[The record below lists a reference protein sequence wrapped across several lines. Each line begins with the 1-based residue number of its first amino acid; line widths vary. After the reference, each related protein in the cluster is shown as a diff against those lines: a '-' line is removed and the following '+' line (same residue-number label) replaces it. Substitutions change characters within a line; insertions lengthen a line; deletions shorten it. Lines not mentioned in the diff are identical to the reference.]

1 MTVVGGGG
9 GSVGGVSMVVVATGT
24 RRTRRS
30 LGVRR
35 RWLFCRR
42 GWDEG
47 VGC

>member
-9 GSVGGVSMVVVATGT
+9 GVGGMSMVVVAAGAGSTG
-24 RRTRRS
+24 RS

-42 GWDEG
+42 
-47 VGC
+47 